1 MIDPSDIEQA
11 ALRDCLK
18 TFGDAASAIGFDK
31 PLGYYTEA
39 EALLI
44 ISAIV
49 TRYTEA
55 LVERQDAAV
64 VPPTYTVEALQT
76 EHPWRSA
83 R

>member
-18 TFGDAASAIGFDK
+18 AFGDAAAEIGFDK
-31 PLGYYTEA
+31 PLGHYAEA

-55 LVERQDAAV
+55 LVEQQEAAV
-64 VPPTYTVEALQT
+64 VPPTYTVEEFQT
-76 EHPWRSA
+76 EHPWRAA